1 MAVPEF
7 LNITVQSDSDSFNVT
22 ANAGTYRCLVVW
34 TYDIV
39 DTVTAVTWGGDALT
53 LIESETYDSPDQRVW
68 IRAIGNAE
76 SNETKTLTV
85 TSTNANN
92 LKVFAMVYQYV
103 NQTTP
108 NQSQSL
114 SSSESTN
121 TSNFTGANMTYT
133 GADALVVAY
142 AQNPGNGTVSITNSG
157 FTERGAITW
166 GEITYIKVGDYTD
179 TTSPAAVSVSNTV
192 EVTNLTA
199 GGVVLAGQKDT
210 TVATTPLIL
219 AATMPN
225 QTVTGNANTTVTP
238 LALTATLPDQT
249 ASVETSTWTNK
260 DKSTAPSW
268 VNKDKS

>member
-1 MAVPEF
+1 MAVSEF
-7 LNITVQSDSDSFNVT
+7 LNITVQSGSGSFNVT
-22 ANAGTYRCLVVW
+22 ANAGTNRCLVVW
-34 TYDIV
+34 TYDSA
-39 DTVTAVTWGGDALT
+39 DTVTAVAWGGDALT

-85 TSTNANN
+85 TSTDTNN

-114 SSSESTN
+114 NSSESSS
-121 TSNFTGANMTYT
+121 TSTFTGANMTYT

-157 FTERGAITW
+157 FTERGAT
-166 GEITYIKVGDYTD
+166 TYIKVGDYTD
-179 TTSPAAVSVSNTV
+179 TTSPAAVSVSNTISV
-192 EVTNLTA
+192 QNLTA

-238 LALTATLPDQT
+238 IALTATLPDQT
-249 ASVETSTWTNK
+249 ASVETSAWTNK

>member
-7 LNITVQSDSDSFNVT
+7 LNITTKLDSGSFNVT
-22 ANAGTYRCLVVW
+22 ANAGVNRCLVVW
-34 TYDIV
+34 TWDIV
-39 DTVTAVTWGGDALT
+39 DEVTAVAWGGDALT
-53 LIESETYDSPDQRVW
+53 LIESETYSSPDQRVW

-85 TSTNANN
+85 TSTNSNN
-92 LKVFAMVYQYV
+92 LRVFAMVYQYV

-114 SSSESTN
+114 NSSESTS
-121 TSNFTGANMTYT
+121 TTTFTGANMTYT

-142 AQNPGNGTVSITNSG
+142 AQNPGDGTVSITNSG
-157 FTERGAITW
+157 FVQRGAITW
-166 GEITYIKVGDYTD
+166 IQSTLMEVGDYTD

-192 EVTNLTA
+192 SVENLTA
-199 GGVVLAGQKDT
+199 GGVVLAGQKDNT
-210 TVATTPLIL
+210 FTATPLIL

-225 QTVTGNANTTVTP
+225 QTVSANTTVTP
-238 LALTATLPDQT
+238 LVLTSTLPNQT
-249 ASVETSTWTNK
+249 ASVETSKWTNK

-268 VNKDKS
+268 VNKEKS

>member
-22 ANAGTYRCLVVW
+22 ANAGTNRCLVVW
-34 TYDIV
+34 TWDIV
-39 DTVTAVTWGGDALT
+39 DTVTAITWGGVSLT
-53 LIESETYDSPDQRVW
+53 EIENETYDSPDQRVW
-68 IRAIGNAE
+68 ILPIGNSAT
-76 SNETKTLTV
+76 NETKTLAITN
-85 TSTNANN
+85 SNANN
-92 LKVFAMVYQYV
+92 LRVFAMVYQYV
-103 NQTTP
+103 HQITP

-121 TSNFTGANMTYT
+121 TSNFTGANMAYT

-142 AQNPGNGTVSITNSG
+142 GYGGGVGTLSITNSG
-157 FTERGAITW
+157 FNQRGAI
-166 GEITYIKVGDYTD
+166 GNLLKVGDYTD
-179 TTSPAAVSVSNTV
+179 TTSPAAVSVSLTSSS
-192 EVTNLTA
+192 ENLTA
-199 GGVVLAGQKDT
+199 GGVVLAGQRDT

>member
-7 LNITVQSDSDSFNVT
+7 LNITVKTNSGSFNVT

-34 TYDIV
+34 TWDIV
-39 DTVTAVTWGGDALT
+39 DEVTAVTWGGDALT
-53 LIESETYDSPDQRVW
+53 LIESETYGSEDKRVW

-76 SNETKTLTV
+76 DNETKTLTV

-92 LKVFAMVYQYV
+92 LEVLAMVYQYV

-108 NQSQSL
+108 NQSQDL
-114 SSSESTN
+114 SSSEDLTTST
-121 TSNFTGANMTYT
+121 FTGANMTYT

-142 AQNPGNGTVSITNSG
+142 ANTGNGTVSITNSG
-157 FTERGAITW
+157 FTQR
-166 GEITYIKVGDYTD
+166 GEIIVGGNSYTKVGDYAA
-179 TTSPAAVSVSNTV
+179 TTSPTAVSVSNTLPA
-192 EVTNLTA
+192 TDLTA

-210 TVATTPLIL
+210 TVVTTPLIL

-225 QTVTGNANTTVTP
+225 QTVAGNANTTVTP

-249 ASVETSTWTNK
+249 ASVETNPWTNK

>member
-7 LNITVQSDSDSFNVT
+7 LNITVQSDSGSFNVT

-34 TYDIV
+34 TWDIV
-39 DTVTAVTWGGDALT
+39 DEVTAVAWGGDALT

-85 TSTNANN
+85 TSTDVNN
-92 LKVFAMVYQYV
+92 LRVFAMVYQYV

-114 SSSESTN
+114 NSSESSS
-121 TSNFTGANMTYT
+121 TSTFTGANMTYT

-142 AQNPGNGTVSITNSG
+142 ARTGNGTVSITNSG
-157 FTERGAITW
+157 FTERGAT
-166 GEITYIKVGDYTD
+166 TRIKVGDYTD
-179 TTSPAAVSVSNTV
+179 TTSPAAVSVSNTISV
-192 EVTNLTA
+192 QNLTA

-238 LALTATLPDQT
+238 IALTATLPDQT
-249 ASVETSTWTNK
+249 ASVKTSTWTNK

>member
-7 LNITVQSDSDSFNVT
+7 LNITTQSGSGSFNVT
-22 ANAGTYRCLVVW
+22 ADAGVYRCLVVW
-34 TYDIV
+34 TWNHDE
-39 DTVTAVTWGGDALT
+39 VTAVAWGGDALT
-53 LIESETYDSPDQRVW
+53 LIESETYGSRDQRVW

-85 TSTNANN
+85 TATSSSN
-92 LKVFAMVYQYV
+92 LIVFAMVYQYV

-114 SSSESTN
+114 NSSEGTY
-121 TSNFTGANMTYT
+121 TRTFTGADMTYI

-142 AQNPGNGTVSITNSG
+142 AQVGGGTVSITNSG
-157 FTERGAITW
+157 FTQRGATA
-166 GEITYIKVGDYTD
+166 YIKVGDYTD
-179 TTSPAAVSVSNTV
+179 TTSPAAVSVSSPV
-192 EVTNLTA
+192 AVTNLTA
-199 GGVVLAGQKDT
+199 GGVVLAGQKDNT
-210 TVATTPLIL
+210 FTATPLIL

-225 QTVTGNANTTVTP
+225 PTVVGDANLTVTP
-238 LALTATLPDQT
+238 LVLTSTLPNQT
-249 ASVETSTWTNK
+249 ASVETSKWTNK